1 MQPENQST
9 STPLEAQVVAQQQPM
24 PQQKDSEYLALD
36 IDDIEEVEFGDDD
49 NFANL
54 EPKAKKENRSKIRK
68 NIEEILAERALQ
80 RELADVFDEDIL
92 LD

>member
-1 MQPENQST
+1 MQPENQSI
-9 STPLEAQVVAQQQPM
+9 STPATAQKQPM
-24 PQQKDSEYLALD
+24 QQKDNDYLVLD
-36 IDDIEEVEFGDDD
+36 IDDIEEVEFSDDD

-54 EPKAKKENRSKIRK
+54 EPKIKKGNRSKIRK

-80 RELADVFDEDIL
+80 RELADVYDEDIL

>member
-54 EPKAKKENRSKIRK
+54 EPKVKKENRSKIRK

>member
-1 MQPENQST
+1 MQPRNQNT
-9 STPLEAQVVAQQQPM
+9 STPLLAQQ
-24 PQQKDSEYLALD
+24 QQKDSEYFVLD
-36 IDDIEEVEFGDDD
+36 IDDIEEVEFNDDE
-49 NFANL
+49 NFANT
-54 EPKAKKENRSKIRK
+54 EPKVKKGNRRKIRK